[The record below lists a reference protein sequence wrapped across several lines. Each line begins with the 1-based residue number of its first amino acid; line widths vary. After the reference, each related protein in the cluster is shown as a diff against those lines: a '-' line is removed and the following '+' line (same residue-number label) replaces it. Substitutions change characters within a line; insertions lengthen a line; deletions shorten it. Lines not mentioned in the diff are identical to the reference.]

1 MIKKYKYVYDKQS
14 GHFIKK
20 LNEDDSNV
28 TTDTQQET
36 KPTEQK
42 PEENKETSSSFK
54 SVESDEVIQKLNIQI
69 QQNEKKFQDDLNTQN
84 KLLDAAKANASK
96 KAPQG
101 IYDPV
106 ATDPDVLNIMKKI
119 TDMTKQHAIDK
130 ANFEYQKI
138 TQLQKLSQTNES
150 YYKIP
155 EKYKGLNESNI
166 HTAKIYMGNLI
177 APDEDHILK
186 GMADFKR
193 AFKETNLLYGKD
205 RQGYFVIA
213 VDKDDFDTLSDTL
226 EELIKVAGKSF
237 YDIKKIDHNVFSPSN
252 IDKLITRFI
261 KSKEGR
267 FDPIEVEYID
277 NNNEENY
284 TSYSHNGQHSLCA
297 KSYFDHRKW
306 ANFHQYVDLYQELVR
321 IGYKDLE
328 VLNKDW
334 KIMKSFAVED
344 HFGYYVNEIEA
355 QISKDR

>member
-1 MIKKYKYVYDKQS
+1 MIKKYKYVYDRQS

-28 TTDTQQET
+28 TTDTEQET

-42 PEENKETSSSFK
+42 PEENKDSSSSFK
-54 SVESDEVIQKLNIQI
+54 SVESDEVIQKLNAQI
-69 QQNEKKFQDDLNTQN
+69 QDNEKKFQDDLNTQN
-84 KLLDAAKANASK
+84 KLLDAAKVNASK
-96 KAPQG
+96 KTPQG

-119 TDMTKQHAIDK
+119 NDMTKQHAIDK
-130 ANFEYQKI
+130 ANFEDQKLA
-138 TQLQKLSQTNES
+138 QLQKLSQTNES

-166 HTAKIYMGNLI
+166 HTAKIYLGNLI

-226 EELIKVAGKSF
+226 EETGYLRDEII
-237 YDIKKIDHNVFSPSN
+237 DIIMPQ
-252 IDKLITRFI
+252 L
-261 KSKEGR
+261 
-267 FDPIEVEYID
+267 FDRHEMI
-277 NNNEENY
+277 
-284 TSYSHNGQHSLCA
+284 Q
-297 KSYFDHRKW
+297 
-306 ANFHQYVDLYQELVR
+306 
-321 IGYKDLE
+321 
-328 VLNKDW
+328 
-334 KIMKSFAVED
+334 
-344 HFGYYVNEIEA
+344 
-355 QISKDR
+355 